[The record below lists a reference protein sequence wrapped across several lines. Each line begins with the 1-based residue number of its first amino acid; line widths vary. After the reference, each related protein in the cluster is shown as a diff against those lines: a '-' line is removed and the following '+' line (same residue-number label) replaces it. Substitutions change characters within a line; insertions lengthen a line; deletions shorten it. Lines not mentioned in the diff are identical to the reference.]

1 MVGLTRRRPCVL
13 ELGCYRA
20 VTTTQRLREGR
31 TVLRGRGVKIFSWFF
46 IVAIDLL
53 CIYFCFT
60 IAERKG
66 YSGLLFAILGLFFFI
81 ITVIVLLILPDKR
94 KTA

>member
-1 MVGLTRRRPCVL
+1 MNVF
-13 ELGCYRA
+13 Y
-20 VTTTQRLREGR
+20 
-31 TVLRGRGVKIFSWFF
+31 WFF
-46 IVAIDLL
+46 IIAIDLL

-66 YSGLLFAILGLFFFI
+66 YSGLLFAILALFFFF
-81 ITVIVLLILPDKR
+81 ITLIVLLILPDKT